1 MRKKTFLNSQNCTA
15 LPDIGNTYCI
25 SISLTIISSAKFQ
38 FEPQIVTN
46 IMQNSSILGIKPVGP
61 YERILR
67 LRHSFIL
74 SFFHV
79 RSHSNE
85 GIFGSFSGS
94 PTSLWYLL
102 AVSEWV
108 HIGYGTWGT
117 IHAFSKLKMKLS
129 LYLICYGLVNT
140 YGAITSQNTK
150 FTVSIRWKWAQFD
163 FTVLSLHFLLRR
175 R

>member
-1 MRKKTFLNSQNCTA
+1 MSNFQKFEFCSFFPLLILCILCIRMRKKTFLNSQNCTA
-15 LPDIGNTYCI
+15 LPDVGNTYCI

-46 IMQNSSILGIKPVGP
+46 IMQISSILGIKPVGP

-85 GIFGSFSGS
+85 GIFGSFPGS
-94 PTSLWYLL
+94 SI
-102 AVSEWV
+102 VRSSEK
-108 HIGYGTWGT
+108 T
-117 IHAFSKLKMKLS
+117 ITVFRQFQDKTAALPRTDSNWRARV
-129 LYLICYGLVNT
+129 LYSRVCEKCTG
-140 YGAITSQNTK
+140 
-150 FTVSIRWKWAQFD
+150 
-163 FTVLSLHFLLRR
+163 
-175 R
+175 